1 MNVVEEIAVEVS
13 KDFDIPIQ
21 WIFSP
26 RRSRN
31 IAWPRQYVMLIA
43 RNSTSLSLPQIGE
56 ALDRDHT
63 TIIQGINAAEVR
75 VERDPDLSRLVSR
88 IGAKVA
94 FKRKEITQR
103 LSQNWR
109 MRRAA

>member
-26 RRSRN
+26 RRARN

-43 RNSTSLSLPQIGE
+43 RNSTSLSLPQIGD

-63 TIIQGINAAEVR
+63 TIIKGINAAESR
-75 VERDPDLSRLVSR
+75 VERNPNLAALITR
-88 IGAKVA
+88 IGARVT
-94 FKRKEITQR
+94 FKRKEATR
-103 LSQNWR
+103 KLSQTWR
-109 MRRAA
+109 MRKAA